1 MSGRK
6 NKLPPEGYP
15 QKGACPLFL
24 CHCLGVVLMAVAAVV
39 VMTPALAASP
49 AVAVGAVLMIG
60 AGILALALI
69 RLSRICRAV
78 GGKGC
83 RTAD

>member
-15 QKGACPLFL
+15 LKGACPLFL

-39 VMTPALAASP
+39 VMPSSLAASP
-49 AVAVGAVLMIG
+49 AVAVRAVLMIR

-69 RLSRICRAV
+69 RQSRIRRSV